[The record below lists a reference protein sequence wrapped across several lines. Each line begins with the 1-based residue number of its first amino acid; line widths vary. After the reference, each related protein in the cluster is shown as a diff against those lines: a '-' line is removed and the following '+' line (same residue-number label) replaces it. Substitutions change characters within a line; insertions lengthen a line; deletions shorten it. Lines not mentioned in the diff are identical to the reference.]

1 MLSRYKEILYGFA
14 IGISTWLLDVMMHSS
29 MHGHLSLHSFLEDL
43 TTKNI
48 TQQFFRLLFI
58 VIAIAFGVA
67 LWRSNQRK
75 HQVQSLQI
83 SIDSFHQQVINPLTL
98 MVGYLELLSL
108 KEGWPTSKENIEL
121 VENIKLNANK
131 INDLMKLLPPP
142 GIPSS
147 EMYLKA
153 FSNAHTE
160 DSIVGRKVI

>member
-1 MLSRYKEILYGFA
+1 MLGRYKEILYGFA
-14 IGISTWLLDVMMHSS
+14 IGISTWLLDVMMHAS
-29 MHGHLSLHSFLEDL
+29 MHGHLNLHSFLEDL
-43 TTKNI
+43 TTKNT

-58 VIAIAFGVA
+58 VIAIAFGFA

-121 VENIKLNANK
+121 VAAIKLNAAK

-142 GIPSS
+142 GIGSS
-147 EMYLKA
+147 ESYLKA
-153 FSNAHTE
+153 FSNSEETT
-160 DSIVGRKVI
+160 VGRKVM